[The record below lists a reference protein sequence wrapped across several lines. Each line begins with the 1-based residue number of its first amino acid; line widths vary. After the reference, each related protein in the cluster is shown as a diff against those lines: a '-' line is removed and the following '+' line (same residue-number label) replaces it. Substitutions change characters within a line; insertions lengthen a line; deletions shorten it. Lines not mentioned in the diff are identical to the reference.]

1 MNSKIAAYVTVSILS
16 FGLMGHT
23 LALAGQERDR
33 LKILDKYKWNLAD
46 IYPDDQAWRGA
57 KEQLAKELPQ
67 MKMFQGKLGTSAA
80 TLANALDKY
89 FGFDKELSRLYV
101 YAQMLSD
108 QDTRDATHLGMKQE
122 MIQLA
127 AAEAAEVAFLEPE
140 ILRFEKGRVDKF
152 IRNEPRLK
160 IYRFYLE
167 DIARRS
173 AHTLSA
179 AEEKLLADMGPLA
192 AASSSTYGIL
202 SNADFPFPSVT
213 LSDGK
218 VVKLDQAAFADLRAL
233 PNRSDREKVMS
244 AFFAALGH
252 FSGTFGTT
260 MNGEVQKVLFQSKA
274 RKYESALEYSLNGPN
289 IPVSVYMRL
298 IDGINK
304 NLPAFHRYLKL
315 RQRILGLDQLH
326 YYDLYAPLV
335 GSVELTYTPEQ
346 AQKLVLEAVAPLG
359 SEYTSTVERAY
370 DSRWIDLFPN
380 EGKRSGAYSEGAAYD
395 VHPYMLINY
404 NGKYTDVSTVAHEM
418 GHTMQSYFSNKTQ
431 PYPLANYPIFVAE
444 VASTFNETLLINHV
458 LKNTKDD
465 DTRLSL
471 LGNYLENIKSTVFR
485 QAQFAEFELRMYE
498 MAGKGQPITGNALA
512 KLYLDITR
520 KYYGQDQGISIVD
533 DYIANEWSYIPHF
546 YRDFYVFQYATS
558 FAASMALSEKVIG
571 GDPGA
576 TKRYLAFLSAG
587 GSKYPIDLL
596 KDAGVDMT
604 TDEPLNLTIKAMN
617 RVMDEMDAILARR
630 KGQRPF
636 FDWVHAGYWVPIR
649 TLRSILR
656 GNRQR
661 AQAVYA
667 PIE

>member
-1 MNSKIAAYVTVSILS
+1 
-16 FGLMGHT
+16 
-23 LALAGQERDR
+23 
-33 LKILDKYKWNLAD
+33 
-46 IYPDDQAWRGA
+46 
-57 KEQLAKELPQ
+57 
-67 MKMFQGKLGTSAA
+67 
-80 TLANALDKY
+80 
-89 FGFDKELSRLYV
+89 
-101 YAQMLSD
+101 
-108 QDTRDATHLGMKQE
+108 MKQE

-192 AASSSTYGIL
+192 GASSSTYGIL

-252 FSGTFGTT
+252 FSGTLGTT
-260 MNGEVQKVLFQSKA
+260 MNGEVQKVRFQAKA

-298 IDGINK
+298 IDGIYR

-315 RQRILGLDQLH
+315 RQRILGVEQLH

-335 GSVELTYTPEQ
+335 GSVDLTYTPEQ
-346 AQKLVLEAVAPLG
+346 AEKLVLEAVAPLG
-359 SEYTSTVERAY
+359 TEYASVVQRAY
-370 DSRWIDLFPN
+370 ENRWIDLFPN
-380 EGKRSGAYSEGAAYD
+380 DGKRSGAYSEGGAYD
-395 VHPYMLINY
+395 VHPYMLINP
-404 NGKYTDVSTVAHEM
+404 NGKYTDVSTLAHEM

-431 PYPLANYPIFVAE
+431 PYSLANYPIFVAE

-458 LKNTKDD
+458 LKSTKDD
-465 DTRLSL
+465 DTRLAL
-471 LGNYLENIKSTVFR
+471 LGNYLENIKTTVFR
-485 QAQFAEFELRMYE
+485 QAQFAEFELRMHE
-498 MAGKGQPITGNALA
+498 MAGKGQPITGDALA
-512 KLYLDITR
+512 KLYSDITR
-520 KYYGQDQGISIVD
+520 KYYGHDQAVCTVD

-546 YRDFYVFQYATS
+546 YRDFYVYQYATS
-558 FAASMALSEKVIG
+558 FTASMALSEKVIS
-571 GDPGA
+571 GDPAA

-596 KDAGVDMT
+596 KDAGVDMNT
-604 TDEPLNLTIKAMN
+604 GEPLNLNYNAMIRVIDTIY
-617 RVMDEMDAILARR
+617 VILARSKSSR
-630 KGQRPF
+630 R
-636 FDWVHAGYWVPIR
+636 
-649 TLRSILR
+649 
-656 GNRQR
+656 
-661 AQAVYA
+661 
-667 PIE
+667 